1 MGRYAL
7 ECLVDGLLKVDA
19 GAAAIAVLDAE
30 LVLVLGPVGGEL
42 EHTGTGGRATGAGSG
57 SAGGDAYK
65 RLLAQPVRNM
75 PAMRVDTPVV
85 DDMVRGCWMCG
96 ICDEQELDGWTIER
110 YGADDD
116 CAWCAFSIG
125 RFGQAHGRTGWRWVA
140 RAFIHHPGTT
150 LGGTNG
156 LVRSP
161 PIRIILPSHS
171 TTSMQQR
178 DQFGFEFSLQ
188 GDTIADTVNTGT
200 SGCETSLSR

>member
-1 MGRYAL
+1 MQCSRFGTCRAFVGMGRYAL

-85 DDMVRGCWMCG
+85 DDMMRGCWMCG

-125 RFGQAHGRTGWRWVA
+125 WFGQAHGLA
-140 RAFIHHPGTT
+140 
-150 LGGTNG
+150 LGGARVHTPPRHHSRG
-156 LVRSP
+156 HQRSR
-161 PIRIILPSHS
+161 PIPYASSFHLTRPQACSNANQL
-171 TTSMQQR
+171 
-178 DQFGFEFSLQ
+178 GYEFSW
-188 GDTIADTVNTGT
+188 
-200 SGCETSLSR
+200 